1 MTREELA
8 LALAPAVGVRGEGST
23 AAGTTVATPPG
34 TASRRWKPQA
44 AQASAPWISGDP
56 PSSGEEGGERRGGR
70 VVEAEAET
78 EG

>member
-8 LALAPAVGVRGEGST
+8 LALAPAVGVRGEGGT

-34 TASRRWKPQA
+34 TASRRWKLRWKPQA

-56 PSSGEEGGERRGGR
+56 PWGSA
-70 VVEAEAET
+70 VVR
-78 EG
+78 